1 MAKLTVKHTNNAIY
15 AAAVLLLCAKAEY
28 TAAQEQMRQ
37 QLALQGL
44 ASAGQTP
51 YLAIHL
57 MAQVDTLR
65 TDGASYCLLRLDLLT
80 RQAST

>member
-1 MAKLTVKHTNNAIY
+1 MAKLTVKHTNYAIY

-57 MAQVDTLR
+57 MAQVDTW
-65 TDGASYCLLRLDLLT
+65 DYVPME
-80 RQAST
+80 QATACCGSTC